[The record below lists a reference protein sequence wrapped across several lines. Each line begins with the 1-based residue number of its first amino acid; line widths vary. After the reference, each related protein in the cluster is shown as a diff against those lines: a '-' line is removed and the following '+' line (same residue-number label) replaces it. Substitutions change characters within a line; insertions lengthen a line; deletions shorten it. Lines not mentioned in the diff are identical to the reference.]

1 MYYCDTRNTTREK
14 TVQKKLQ
21 DDSQY
26 NEFDLDG
33 DGIVSDEELEHA
45 EKIHEIQRLDAEAKA
60 DVRKQAAQ
68 RRMATAALI
77 AMFLFTVMVMIP
89 GLIPETRLKLLGDIS
104 GLFYIS
110 MAGVVGA
117 YMGMSAW
124 MSRK

>member
-1 MYYCDTRNTTREK
+1 
-14 TVQKKLQ
+14 VQKKLQ

-33 DGIVSDEELEHA
+33 DGIVSDAELKNS